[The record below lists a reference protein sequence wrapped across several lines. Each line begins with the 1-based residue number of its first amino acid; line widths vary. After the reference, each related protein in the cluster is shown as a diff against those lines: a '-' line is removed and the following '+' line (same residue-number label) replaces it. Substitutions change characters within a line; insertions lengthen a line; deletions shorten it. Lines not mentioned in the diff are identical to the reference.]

1 MASFLGI
8 TAEHISRLYKQ
19 ESLSE
24 KYVDRRL
31 IHAHKEIQRRARKQA
46 FQTAISPLVEFYPID
61 LTLSRRA
68 ANWELFDAN
77 SSTYAAGLRDSLGR
91 TPRDLRLLRQQRK
104 IYLCWES
111 QKTKSLDGDEF
122 CPQ

>member
-1 MASFLGI
+1 VQGSEFIDMMKKVLGVTTNKELASFLGI

-61 LTLSRRA
+61 LTLRA
-68 ANWELFDAN
+68 CLETHLSIMKRFN
-77 SSTYAAGLRDSLGR
+77 SMLAMA
-91 TPRDLRLLRQQRK
+91 
-104 IYLCWES
+104 I
-111 QKTKSLDGDEF
+111 
-122 CPQ
+122 